1 MARPR
6 QCWAFSTSPRSS
18 SRLAHISSA
27 QWWSGLTSRSRWQN
41 LIYTGC
47 HNTAPCSDIK
57 IVKFCD
63 ISHQGDPTFVELPC
77 RPCVEVTIHLTRL
90 DFFLKS
96 IFSSFFLFL
105 LHLIVLKCFS
115 FLEKSLSRSLVG
127 FKTEART
134 VGHNITYM
142 CVLMDS
148 FDVIGYEFL
157 GRRWMIRWV
166 TFKDF
171 LSWAF
176 VTFSVDFRN
185 H

>member
-1 MARPR
+1 MLGFLHLSSLQQQVGAHL
-6 QCWAFSTSPRSS
+6 QCPVVVRVNLEVT
-18 SRLAHISSA
+18 
-27 QWWSGLTSRSRWQN
+27 LTELDLYWLSQHG
-41 LIYTGC
+41 T
-47 HNTAPCSDIK
+47 PCSDIK

-115 FLEKSLSRSLVG
+115 FLEKSLARSLVG

-134 VGHNITYM
+134 VGYNITYM

-157 GRRWMIRWV
+157 GRR
-166 TFKDF
+166 
-171 LSWAF
+171 
-176 VTFSVDFRN
+176 
-185 H
+185 